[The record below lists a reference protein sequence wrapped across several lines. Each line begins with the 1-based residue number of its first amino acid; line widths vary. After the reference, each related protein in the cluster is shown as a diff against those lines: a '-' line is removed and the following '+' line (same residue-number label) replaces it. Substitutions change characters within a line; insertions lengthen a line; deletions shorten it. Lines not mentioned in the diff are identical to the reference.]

1 MNAGNQQTAIRIAL
15 LGDIILD
22 APDPD
27 RWLSGIA
34 PALHG
39 ADLVIGHLEVPHT
52 TSKKEV
58 AGDVPAPGAPPEHLE
73 ALARAGVDAVT
84 LAGNHIGDCGAA
96 GIADTIAKLD
106 ELGVAHAGA
115 GDDIEAAT
123 RPAILAAKGFKAALL
138 SYNCVGPEFS
148 WAGRGKAGCAY
159 LRIEPEDGGAIAPA
173 AKLSRITQEAVDTL
187 KRDIAAAREGADLV
201 IVALHKGLVHTPA
214 ALAPYER
221 AIAEHC
227 VAAGADLVIGHHA
240 HIVQGI
246 EFIGETPVFHGL
258 GNGCVVTEALSPD
271 QDHPGRAAWARRRK
285 ELFGFESDPAYRL
298 APFHPEAVNAMIGEV
313 VWRPGEP
320 LQAGFIPVHV
330 EAPGRPVLA
339 SGGQAEAVAAYVARI
354 TSAAGLP
361 PLNMKFVDGR
371 VSVR

>member
-1 MNAGNQQTAIRIAL
+1 MSAGNTQTAIRIAL

-34 PALHG
+34 PALKE

-52 TSKKEV
+52 KSKREV

-84 LAGNHIGDCGAA
+84 LAGNHIGDCGEA

-106 ELGVAHAGA
+106 EVGVAHTGA
-115 GDDIEAAT
+115 GKDIAAAT
-123 RPAILAAKGFKAALL
+123 RPAILEAKGFRVALL

-148 WAGRGKAGCAY
+148 WAGPGKAGCAY
-159 LRIEPEDGGAIAPA
+159 LRIEPADGGAIAPA
-173 AKLSRITQEAVDTL
+173 ANLSRITEDAENTL
-187 KRDIAAAREGADLV
+187 KRDIAAARNDADLI
-201 IVALHKGLVHTPA
+201 IVALHKGFVHTPA
-214 ALAPYER
+214 TLAPYER
-221 AIAEHC
+221 AIAAHC
-227 VAAGADLVIGHHA
+227 VEAGADLVIGHHA

-246 EFIGETPVFHGL
+246 EFIGDAPVFHGL

-271 QDHPGRAAWARRRK
+271 QDHPARAAWARRRK
-285 ELFGFESDPAYRL
+285 ELFGFEPDPAYRL

-313 VWRPGEP
+313 VWRPGEK
-320 LQAGFIPVHV
+320 LEAGFIPVHV
-330 EAPGRPVLA
+330 EAPGRPVIA
-339 SGGQAEAVAAYVARI
+339 HGEQADSIAAYVAHI
-354 TSAAGLP
+354 TSACGLP
-361 PLNMKFVDGR
+361 GLHMQFVDGAVR
-371 VSVR
+371 VR